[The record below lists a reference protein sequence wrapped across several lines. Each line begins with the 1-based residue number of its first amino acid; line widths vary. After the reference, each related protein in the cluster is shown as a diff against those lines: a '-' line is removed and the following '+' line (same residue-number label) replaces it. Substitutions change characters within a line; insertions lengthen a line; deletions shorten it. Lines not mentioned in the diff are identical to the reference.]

1 MRVTQSPPEVLVF
14 PKPMTFF
21 YHFNR
26 PAMQSAAD
34 GRVRMTVHVKGRCL
48 IAVHVICNVSS
59 RTKQNKTQP
68 MLVMT
73 GKAGRITVD
82 QDTIIIDPV

>member
-1 MRVTQSPPEVLVF
+1 MRVTQSPPEVLSF
-14 PKPMTFF
+14 EKPLSFF

-34 GRVRMTVHVKGRCL
+34 GRVRMTVHVKSRCL
-48 IAVHVICNVSS
+48 IAVHVVCNVPC

-73 GKAGRITVD
+73 GKTTRVTVD
-82 QDTIIIDPV
+82 GDTITID